1 MLISH
6 VIINLVL
13 VLLVLAVVIVV
24 FLQKATRN
32 SPTAREQNLTIRTQ
46 NMQYERSKLP
56 SYTQGDGEVND
67 NGVGGNGRQ
76 RDLVAVCIVGE
87 FRTFLQAEVQAS
99 FVNMIHHPGYEYFVV
114 TDKPFPVRNGDD
126 NVVHNGGAAAAA
138 DDVGV
143 QVSPL
148 RSWVLDRLYQ
158 HIELKSVFGGVQGG
172 IMSGRPNTPRL
183 AQCYYEILSEEGRR
197 NIRYKTVFKIRPDH
211 IFNERI
217 PHVGDSIAFRH
228 PEGTVHIWDD
238 QMAVS
243 RRSDAKWIL
252 LTPTVAYS
260 TCASED
266 DWRM

>member
-1 MLISH
+1 
-6 VIINLVL
+6 
-13 VLLVLAVVIVV
+13 
-24 FLQKATRN
+24 
-32 SPTAREQNLTIRTQ
+32 
-46 NMQYERSKLP
+46 MQ
-56 SYTQGDGEVND
+56 
-67 NGVGGNGRQ
+67 
-76 RDLVAVCIVGE
+76 
-87 FRTFLQAEVQAS
+87 
-99 FVNMIHHPGYEYFVV
+99 
-114 TDKPFPVRNGDD
+114 
-126 NVVHNGGAAAAA
+126 
-138 DDVGV
+138 
-143 QVSPL
+143 
-148 RSWVLDRLYQ
+148 
-158 HIELKSVFGGVQGG
+158 VFGGVQGG
-172 IMSGRPNTPRL
+172 IMSGRPNSERAKEVHDCPPKTCNSDRYLYAPIAPRL

-266 DWRM
+266 DWKMACGYAYSQQSFEECISDGALVCETMRLILPYSGAKEVMSLPWTSRQWESGRVTPKVSGHFCIKRLKFLKDNAESRCREEPGCMSC